1 MDPLVIGLVL
11 AAAVMHAVWN
21 TVLKVGDDRLM
32 TMAVVIGVSGLPA
45 LALVFWGPPPA
56 PASWPFIGLSVAIHC
71 AYFFFLIQAYRV
83 GDLSHAYPLARGS
96 APLTVAAGGALFAG
110 ETLHPLELLGV
121 VLVSAG
127 IISLLLT
134 GGYGLRGG
142 SRTLFYPLATGAM
155 IAAYTVGRWPR
166 RSPLGQ
172 PGELHRLVVRA
183 LRHPHWR
190 LRASSAEGRVARLP
204 ARQLEAEH
212 RRRPAGVR
220 RLCAGDLGAEPGRH
234 GARVGAARDQR
245 GDRRADRHAPAG
257 RAVRGAPGAFGV
269 DRGRRRHSAAPGC
282 VGGGA
287 KAGRFRV
294 PFNLATGNSR
304 QRAAHRALG
313 GDPYRAVLA
322 LEMLSDDA
330 PRRLRDDAAQA
341 HGG

>member
-155 IAAYTVGRWPR
+155 IAAYTVADG
-166 RSPLGQ
+166 LGV
-172 PGELHRLVVRA
+172 RLSGNPASYIGWLFVLSAIPIGVFA
-183 LRHPHWR
+183 L
-190 LRASSAEGRVARLP
+190 
-204 ARQLEAEH
+204 H
-212 RRRPAGVR
+212 RRRGAWRAFLRANWKPSIGGGLLAFGAYALAIWALNLGAMVHVSALRETSVVIAALIGTRLLGEPFGVR
-220 RLCAGDLGAEPGRH
+220 RVLSASTVAGGVIVLHLGA
-234 GARVGAARDQR
+234 
-245 GDRRADRHAPAG
+245 
-257 RAVRGAPGAFGV
+257 
-269 DRGRRRHSAAPGC
+269 
-282 VGGGA
+282 
-287 KAGRFRV
+287 
-294 PFNLATGNSR
+294 
-304 QRAAHRALG
+304 
-313 GDPYRAVLA
+313 
-322 LEMLSDDA
+322 
-330 PRRLRDDAAQA
+330 
-341 HGG
+341 

>member
-155 IAAYTVGRWPR
+155 IAAYTVADG
-166 RSPLGQ
+166 LGV
-172 PGELHRLVVRA
+172 RLSGNPASYIGWLFVLSAIPIGVFA
-183 LRHPHWR
+183 L
-190 LRASSAEGRVARLP
+190 
-204 ARQLEAEH
+204 H
-212 RRRPAGVR
+212 RRRGAWRAFLRANWKPSIGGGLLAFGAYALAIWALNLGAMVHVSALRETSVVIAALIGTRLLGEPFGVR
-220 RLCAGDLGAEPGRH
+220 RVLSASTVAGGVIVLHLGE
-234 GARVGAARDQR
+234 
-245 GDRRADRHAPAG
+245 
-257 RAVRGAPGAFGV
+257 
-269 DRGRRRHSAAPGC
+269 
-282 VGGGA
+282 
-287 KAGRFRV
+287 
-294 PFNLATGNSR
+294 
-304 QRAAHRALG
+304 
-313 GDPYRAVLA
+313 
-322 LEMLSDDA
+322 
-330 PRRLRDDAAQA
+330 
-341 HGG
+341 